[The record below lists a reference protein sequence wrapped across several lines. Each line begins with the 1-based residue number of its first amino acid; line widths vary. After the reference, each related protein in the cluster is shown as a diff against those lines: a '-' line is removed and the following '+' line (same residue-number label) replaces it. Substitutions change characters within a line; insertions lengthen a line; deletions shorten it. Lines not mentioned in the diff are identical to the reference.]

1 MRTQLRHSA
10 SSVCYIVSTS
20 TQVVVSHPISL
31 FLPSISFNKYFS
43 SIYNIPGTVRLGSP
57 IPRSQNRAAEQEVS
71 GWWVSKP
78 SSAFTVAPHCLH
90 YHLNSGKQVQGPHW
104 LCIMVNCVHYISQHN
119 NNRSKRHNKCNVF
132 ESSQNKS
139 PHLSHGKIV
148 FHKTA
153 PWCQK
158 FWGLLMQR
166 MYVCLLSHF
175 SHVQLFT
182 TICTVACQAPLSME
196 FSRQEYWSG

>member
-1 MRTQLRHSA
+1 MEFRKMVMITLYARQQKRHRCIET
-10 SSVCYIVSTS
+10 SSV
-20 TQVVVSHPISL
+20 
-31 FLPSISFNKYFS
+31 FK
-43 SIYNIPGTVRLGSP
+43 
-57 IPRSQNRAAEQEVS
+57 A
-71 GWWVSKP
+71 
-78 SSAFTVAPHCLH
+78 APHCLH

-119 NNRSKRHNKCNVF
+119 NNRSKGHNKCNVF

-196 FSRQEYWSG
+196 FSSQEYWSGFPCPPPGNLPNPEFEPTSLTSPALVVVGVGGLYH